1 MRGQRRKLQNAKDAS
16 RALARGANL
25 SRSDSEDSPLYRKI
39 RQDVQKICVSLKML
53 KIITK
58 QYDKQRKKITGTSNE
73 SRK

>member
-39 RQDVQKICVSLKML
+39 RQDVQKI
-53 KIITK
+53 
-58 QYDKQRKKITGTSNE
+58 
-73 SRK
+73 